1 MNPAGTTPSYLPGI
15 LAMLLGQLCFSIND
29 ALIKYSVGL
38 HSDQQSIFLL
48 LFLRGMLVCA
58 MTAGWLIGQGQ
69 FYPKNLFALN
79 DMHLRGGVEVLL
91 TGAFFASILLLP
103 LSDVYTIMLSAP
115 LMITASGAFLLK
127 EKVHWKSWSA
137 VILGFSGVLIVMWPD
152 DLGFRMAYL
161 LPLLA
166 TTLLVLREL
175 LTKRMAP
182 QYRGIEVVLVTSL
195 MTTLVGGILAF
206 FWETSLN
213 FNAIPYLMGSACM
226 LTVGY
231 LMAVLTIRLAPIS
244 VTSPVRYSIIIF
256 GASSAYLI
264 LEETPSINTI
274 LGSLIIAA
282 SGFFVFQRNR

>member
-1 MNPAGTTPSYLPGI
+1 
-15 LAMLLGQLCFSIND
+15 
-29 ALIKYSVGL
+29 
-38 HSDQQSIFLL
+38 
-48 LFLRGMLVCA
+48 
-58 MTAGWLIGQGQ
+58 
-69 FYPKNLFALN
+69 
-79 DMHLRGGVEVLL
+79 
-91 TGAFFASILLLP
+91 
-103 LSDVYTIMLSAP
+103 
-115 LMITASGAFLLK
+115 
-127 EKVHWKSWSA
+127 
-137 VILGFSGVLIVMWPD
+137 MWPD

-244 VTSPVRYSIIIF
+244 VTSPVRYSIIFF

-264 LEETPSINTI
+264 LEETPSLNTI

-282 SGFFVFQRNR
+282 SGLFVFQRNR